1 MSAGGKGAAL
11 LEGRGVADG
20 LMTGTP
26 ITEGGGGGNVGA
38 IGDGGG
44 ETAAGSDVFVETASL
59 EGTDA
64 QPAKIKPPAL
74 ITKPILDIIS
84 SAPH

>member
-11 LEGRGVADG
+11 LEGRGVPDG

-26 ITEGGGGGNVGA
+26 ITEGDGSGVAGKIETV
-38 IGDGGG
+38 GDGGG
-44 ETAAGSDVFVETASL
+44 KTAAGSDVFVEAASL

-64 QPAKIKPPAL
+64 QPAKIKTPAL
-74 ITKPILDIIS
+74 IT
-84 SAPH
+84 